1 MQLCSVIHKQREHF
15 HTPHMSCLGNKTVG
29 PIQELPKHSWMPIF
43 LGKPLFKKKK
53 LYGYSQS
60 DYTSFYLLLAPK
72 GPQTPHIPQS
82 KSYNEQNH
90 YCNKNRTRKATE
102 SKILNKKQIRSE
114 IYVLKTMIDNS
125 TTQL

>member
-1 MQLCSVIHKQREHF
+1 MGILNLIILAFTYYWHLKV
-15 HTPHMSCLGNKTVG
+15 
-29 PIQELPKHSWMPIF
+29 PKLKS
-43 LGKPLFKKKK
+43 
-53 LYGYSQS
+53 
-60 DYTSFYLLLAPK
+60 
-72 GPQTPHIPQS
+72 HIPQS